1 METSIQEDTALDK
14 SIKSAPA
21 INKFGTLPK
30 KNTLLRGSKNT
41 GTSECIKDK
50 FGEEVPA
57 LGQKW
62 WSNST
67 ADSPVK
73 GPHEARYCPE
83 NCITF
88 DTKYTINYYNEEG
101 IPIESPVEDPL
112 EEPIPAKKLI
122 WNRERASEPADTVHS
137 DDGLAVNSQE
147 LIKMETD
154 TPSHLRQS
162 ATNGRFDE
170 NSEAN
175 TALIINQFAD
185 ELTAMQV
192 IKHQEKPATS
202 GSFDINPRISHSAVE
217 NERAQEFFNAIS
229 VSDDRE
235 LSTIDNS
242 FGNKISNTMR
252 NLAAK
257 GLQVVN
263 DLDEKA
269 AARAQFSFDGTE
281 NQYTDD
287 HIAAMT
293 ATRRHDKSSTNS
305 SLGSRVSSTMRN
317 LAEVG
322 LQVIHDL
329 DEKAARHARFS
340 LDSSTPMEQEPVV
353 TNQANPFEKF
363 LHTIKRRSGHRKT
376 TSCDMPRN
384 RIEGGLFESPIASQ
398 RPGHRKSLSG
408 SSYGFVNN
416 MKSVGTSLA
425 SFSIVP
431 RSRTGMSSRHQRTDY
446 SSRASYAVSNLLLL
460 FNSQRCA
467 TNII

>member
-1 METSIQEDTALDK
+1 METCIQEDKAFDA
-14 SIKSAPA
+14 SIKSVPVL
-21 INKFGTLPK
+21 KKVDTLVK
-30 KNTLLRGSKNT
+30 KITPLRESTNI
-41 GTSECIKDK
+41 GTSKHIIDK

-67 ADSPVK
+67 ADPPAK
-73 GPHEARYCPE
+73 GVHEARHYPE

-101 IPIESPVEDPL
+101 VPIESPIEDPI
-112 EEPIPAKKLI
+112 EEPIRVKKLM
-122 WNRERASEPADTVHS
+122 WNRERTSEPADTVHIAG
-137 DDGLAVNSQE
+137 DLATNHQE
-147 LIKMETD
+147 IIKMEPD
-154 TPSHLRQS
+154 TLNHPGQS
-162 ATNGRFDE
+162 ATNYQFDD
-170 NSEAN
+170 NSK
-175 TALIINQFAD
+175 LDPPHIINQFVD
-185 ELTAMQV
+185 ESTTMQV
-192 IKHQEKPATS
+192 INHQEKPATS
-202 GSFDINPRISHSAVE
+202 GSFDINPEISHSAVE
-217 NERAQEFFNAIS
+217 NERAGESFTAMP
-229 VSDDRE
+229 VSGDRE
-235 LSTIDNS
+235 RSAIDTS
-242 FGNKISNTMR
+242 FGNKISATMR

-263 DLDEKA
+263 NLDEKA
-269 AARAQFSFDGTE
+269 AARAQFFDGTDD
-281 NQYTDD
+281 QDTDD

-293 ATRRHDKSSTNS
+293 ATKRHDKSSTSS

-340 LDSSTPMEQEPVV
+340 LDSPIPMEPEPVV
-353 TNQANPFEKF
+353 TNQTNPFEKF
-363 LHTIKRRSGHRKT
+363 LHTIKRRGGHRKT

-425 SFSIVP
+425 SFSIAP

-446 SSRASYAVSNLLLL
+446 SSRASYAVSILLPI
-460 FNSQRCA
+460 FNP
-467 TNII
+467 